1 MTSLNI
7 YEQLLQDASDCNIR
21 VYESFDLN
29 GESKSSSKIDGIYMD
44 GHIALDKNLET
55 SAEKACVLAEELGH
69 HFTSVGNIL
78 DMKDTWNRKQEQQA
92 RLYGYNRMIGL
103 RGIISAF
110 NAGCQNRYEVAE
122 HLHVTEEYLQE
133 AIDCY
138 KGKYGE
144 YTTVDNYVIYFI
156 PNLAVMEMI

>member
-1 MTSLNI
+1 MNK
-7 YEQLLQDASDCNIR
+7 YEELLQDASDDNVR

-29 GESKSSSKIDGIYMD
+29 GDDDVTEKIDGLYID
-44 GHIALDKNLET
+44 GNIALDKDLKT
-55 SAEKACVLAEELGH
+55 TTEKACVLAEELGH
-69 HFTSVGNIL
+69 HYTSHGNIIDL
-78 DMKDTWNRKQEQQA
+78 NSPQNRKQEHQA
-92 RLYGYNRMIGL
+92 RLHGYNRMIGL

-138 KGKYGE
+138 TGKYGE
-144 YTTVDNYVIYFI
+144 YTIVDNYVIYFI

>member
-1 MTSLNI
+1 MTLNGSDTMTI
-7 YEQLLQDASDCNIR
+7 YEELLEEANNSGLIVR
-21 VYESFDLN
+21 EKAL
-29 GESKSSSKIDGIYMD
+29 SSSDGLIYRNR
-44 GHIALDKNLET
+44 IAISNNLET

-69 HFTSVGNIL
+69 NFTSIGNIL

-110 NAGCQNRYEVAE
+110 NAGCQNRYEIAE
-122 HLHVTEEYLQE
+122 HLHVTETYLQE

-144 YTTVDNYVIYFI
+144 YTTLDNYVIYFI